1 MNYQIFPLFF
11 MRITALLFFLLAV
24 GLSFIGISSLIT
36 YFVLIGIVFPVIVS
50 MHLHRLNEAG
60 TALTLTE
67 NTQWMVYIHGFPA
80 QEQRSALK
88 NPCFFSQA
96 RLRQFFI
103 YGFSGKLCLQIAC
116 IAILAHDYANG
127 GNTVAALF
135 VLACLLIF
143 ASISTRALYCVAT
156 HQWQCETLTTNTG
169 SVWYQGFF
177 PGKEGRET
185 LFSRLV

>member
-36 YFVLIGIVFPVIVS
+36 YFILIGIVFPVIVS

-80 QEQRSALK
+80 QEQRSVLK
-88 NPCFFSQA
+88 NPCLFSQA

-103 YGFSGKLCLQIAC
+103 YGFSGKLCLQNC
-116 IAILAHDYANG
+116 
-127 GNTVAALF
+127 
-135 VLACLLIF
+135 
-143 ASISTRALYCVAT
+143 LYC
-156 HQWQCETLTTNTG
+156 HTG
-169 SVWYQGFF
+169 A
-177 PGKEGRET
+177 
-185 LFSRLV
+185 

>member
-80 QEQRSALK
+80 QEQRSVLK

-96 RLRQFFI
+96 RLRQFLSM
-103 YGFSGKLCLQIAC
+103 GLAASSACKLPVLPYWRMIMPMGEIRLRRCLCWLACSSSQVLAPELC
-116 IAILAHDYANG
+116 IALPLING
-127 GNTVAALF
+127 NVK
-135 VLACLLIF
+135 
-143 ASISTRALYCVAT
+143 
-156 HQWQCETLTTNTG
+156 
-169 SVWYQGFF
+169 
-177 PGKEGRET
+177 P
-185 LFSRLV
+185 

>member
-1 MNYQIFPLFF
+1 M
-11 MRITALLFFLLAV
+11 FFLLAV

-80 QEQRSALK
+80 QEQRSVLK

-143 ASISTRALYCVAT
+143 AGISTRALYCVAT